1 MGGARSKGGKGVED
15 FKPYIT
21 RSIPVG
27 AQIVCADNSGAK
39 KVVCIKVLNKKK
51 QRIGGIGEFILVTVK
66 ELNKKQTQKV
76 KKGQIFKAVI
86 LETKAPLYRKDGS
99 SLKFQRNTA
108 ALLSA
113 QMSPVGTRIQSL
125 VPYELRSKN
134 LSKVLALSSFSI

>member
-1 MGGARSKGGKGVED
+1 MLEMHKHKKED
-15 FKPYIT
+15 EGHMLLFWHLPL
-21 RSIPVG
+21 RF
-27 AQIVCADNSGAK
+27 
-39 KVVCIKVLNKKK
+39 
-51 QRIGGIGEFILVTVK
+51 GGIGEFILVTVK

-76 KKGQIFKAVI
+76 KKGQIFRAVI

>member
-1 MGGARSKGGKGVED
+1 M
-15 FKPYIT
+15 IQ
-21 RSIPVG
+21 VG
-27 AQIVCADNSGAK
+27 SQLHVADNSGAK

-99 SLKFQRNTA
+99 SLKFQRNTT